1 MKVLALDP
9 GTVHNAWAVVEES
22 EGRLFVVEHGSFSAS
37 RGGRRE
43 VVGAVEALVIQAVE
57 RHGPDLLLVELP
69 KGRKP
74 SVPREVWRE
83 LQGIAHSL
91 VSRLSSILPVCTAFA
106 STPRGFHDPFQ
117 PPGWR
122 QRLTGLNRPSDLDVR
137 RSLEGLG
144 LGPLPKNSHEL
155 DAVGLG
161 VAYFHY
167 PELFQWVEEPSS
179 RDPGSRWDALTEE
192 LRRLWAA

>member
-22 EGRLFVVEHGSFSAS
+22 EGRLFVVEHGSLSAS

-83 LQGIAHSL
+83 LQGIA
-91 VSRLSSILPVCTAFA
+91 
-106 STPRGFHDPFQ
+106 
-117 PPGWR
+117 
-122 QRLTGLNRPSDLDVR
+122 
-137 RSLEGLG
+137 
-144 LGPLPKNSHEL
+144 
-155 DAVGLG
+155 
-161 VAYFHY
+161 
-167 PELFQWVEEPSS
+167 
-179 RDPGSRWDALTEE
+179 DALTEE